1 MTISLLSSKRL
12 VLAAF
17 VALQVLDVVTTMR
30 FLENGRGVELNPIF
44 IFLMELGGPWWWL
57 AKLAVM
63 LGIVAPVLALGR
75 LRYVA
80 TMTAFYVFVV
90 ANNAII

>member
-1 MTISLLSSKRL
+1 MTPTAKDSAEGRKLIRNLVVLLIVFGAVFLTIRWWKQSDPLRSSRL
-12 VLAAF
+12 RIA
-17 VALQVLDVVTTMR
+17 
-30 FLENGRGVELNPIF
+30 PI
-44 IFLMELGGPWWWL
+44 LM
-57 AKLAVM
+57 AVM